1 MPTATTR
8 RRSRYKETTEGRAF
22 AVMLNVKKALIENAI
37 VTSPA
42 AIKGMQTTIG
52 IIIRE
57 ASEDKAADVIER
69 AILEAE
75 RRGERRARRSE
86 ADMQRR
92 SRRRG
97 WQ

>member
-1 MPTATTR
+1 MPTAATRTTR
-8 RRSRYKETTEGRAF
+8 RGNHYKQTAEGRAF

-69 AILEAE
+69 AIREAE
-75 RRGERRARRSE
+75 RRGEQRAIRAHQAGRARR
-86 ADMQRR
+86 
-92 SRRRG
+92 
-97 WQ
+97 